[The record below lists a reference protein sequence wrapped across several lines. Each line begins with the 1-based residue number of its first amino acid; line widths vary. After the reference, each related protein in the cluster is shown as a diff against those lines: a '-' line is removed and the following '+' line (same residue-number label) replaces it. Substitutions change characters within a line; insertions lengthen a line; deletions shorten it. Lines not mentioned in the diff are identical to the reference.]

1 METAEEQDNSENGD
15 AAPCR
20 AALHRPVVSS
30 TREDANCRAA
40 LHRSVASLTR
50 EDAENTVRASHIRR
64 TANAVRTSGAA
75 SLVKEK
81 AEVAARIVR

>member
-15 AAPCR
+15 TA
-20 AALHRPVVSS
+20 H
-30 TREDANCRAA
+30 CRAA
-40 LHRSVASLTR
+40 LHRSVASSTR

-75 SLVKEK
+75 SLVKGK